1 MGKGGD
7 PSRLLVPGRLHPGLD
22 VRRSPGDPQP
32 GALPNIVT
40 LDNMRTTRYSRN
52 PRIARTLVEFGWVRE
67 LNEGVKR
74 IYTEM
79 QDSLLNDPVYT
90 EPGGTKVQLTLE
102 NNIVARTVRRSEA
115 LEDRISAEA
124 IASLAD
130 YELAAVRLAFT
141 NGKVTA
147 RGLAEHIGRDRRT
160 ASRVL
165 GKLIGEGGLLEWHG
179 SSPNDP
185 RQFYTIRWAE
195 VRFRTFVAVVSHLFS
210 LTPATVGGRIL
221 CEELQRSVAAK
232 NLRGKI

>member
-1 MGKGGD
+1 
-7 PSRLLVPGRLHPGLD
+7 
-22 VRRSPGDPQP
+22 
-32 GALPNIVT
+32 
-40 LDNMRTTRYSRN
+40 MRTTRYSRN

-102 NNIVARTVRRSEA
+102 NNIVARTVRRGEA

-124 IASLAD
+124 IASLGD

-165 GKLIGEGGLLEWHG
+165 GKLIGGAARVAWLLSKRPEAVLYDKVGRG
-179 SSPNDP
+179 S
-185 RQFYTIRWAE
+185 
-195 VRFRTFVAVVSHLFS
+195 VSHLCRSSVAPF
-210 LTPATVGGRIL
+210 LADACDGWGRIL